1 MARCL
6 GTVQRL
12 KYMEVHSG
20 RDPQDETGVL
30 RVTSGIQTVLSGGG
44 HRRLHLAFP
53 AADLTALGDARAPRC
68 LATLRAAVEGKSGP
82 ATAPS
87 T

>member
-44 HRRLHLAFP
+44 HLAFP